1 MPQTAIFGFTNIYSD
16 DTLLKNHILLLFKF
30 YVYNGS
36 KHENISLNN
45 LLRNVRKFKDIEK
58 EIPGNNETRSY
69 CITKSVKQ
77 LKIIET
83 TLNVQNW

>member
-1 MPQTAIFGFTNIYSD
+1 MPQTAIFGFRNIYSD

-58 EIPGNNETRSY
+58 EIPGNNEKRSY

-83 TLNVQNW
+83 TLNVQN